1 LDLPEDLA
9 IPEPGKPLQGTTTS
23 GPNVPQGVVQ
33 RRITHT
39 SDGVQRPRH
48 WLRCTPDGDLI
59 AFLSK
64 DDKGI
69 IQLFGVS
76 PNGEKITQLSFNS
89 YSIQGPFNFSPDGK
103 HLAYLADNSVF
114 VTEVETHKSK
124 RLTPLASNEEN
135 LTGSVVWSNNG
146 SMLAFN
152 KYVKD
157 KETDNLYLQIFII
170 KDILQ

>member
-1 LDLPEDLA
+1 M
-9 IPEPGKPLQGTTTS
+9 GYK
-23 GPNVPQGVVQ
+23 V
-33 RRITHT
+33 
-39 SDGVQRPRH
+39 PRH
-48 WLRCTPDGDLI
+48 WLRCTPDGNLI

-76 PNGEKITQLSFNS
+76 PYGGKITQLTFNS

-114 VTEVETHKSK
+114 VTDVKTHKSK
-124 RLTPLASNEEN
+124 RLTPRASTEEN
-135 LTGSVVWSNNG
+135 VIGSVVWSNHG

-157 KETDNLYLQIFII
+157 KKTGNLFLQIFII
-170 KDILQ
+170 KDSLQ